1 MSPSFGQLLR
11 DGLRLA
17 LLLRPRTIAT
27 RIDLAPVLA
36 MAVLQT
42 LADLPAIWWYVEPPR
57 SFAPD
62 GLLAWFAQLALTLLA
77 AAAIARFARRR
88 ALFFTIAA
96 WLFAAQIPISLGYAL
111 VPWLDAPG
119 LLWQAYWLFHA
130 CWIFAVCLRLGMVLR
145 AGVLR
150 PLAGAI
156 VGLCLLWIP
165 QQMIDA
171 PLLIQ
176 TDWQAYADAENGNA
190 HDETFVNA
198 AELPLPETT
207 MYAQPA
213 LLQAALD
220 ALAPQRPGHIDV
232 YVVGFAGDADEGA
245 FRNEVDFL
253 LELAS
258 HRLDAADHTIRLI
271 NHVGSADRLPLATV
285 TNLERALVG
294 VGARMDPDE
303 DVLLLY
309 LSSHGS
315 EDHLLYVNQP
325 PLPLRQLSPQR
336 LRVALDEAGI
346 RWRVVVVSACY
357 SGGFIEPLADPN
369 TLVITAARADRT
381 SFGCGNSAN
390 ATWFG
395 QAFLIDGL
403 NQTLNFRRAFL
414 RARHQIAAQEKLED
428 YEPSEPQW
436 SAGQS
441 ISAHLARWRESVPE
455 STPVVFVPSV
465 RVVDTDRSATLP
477 AEAPTTP
484 ENEVE

>member
-1 MSPSFGQLLR
+1 VSPSFGQLLR

-17 LLLRPRTIAT
+17 LLLRPRVIAA

-57 SFAPD
+57 RFAPD
-62 GLLAWFAQLALTLLA
+62 GLLTWLAQLALTLLA

-88 ALFFTIAA
+88 ALFFTVAA

-111 VPWLDAPG
+111 VPWIDASG

-130 CWIFAVCLRLGMVLR
+130 LWVFTVCLRLGLVLR
-145 AGVLR
+145 AGLLR

-156 VGLCLLWIP
+156 VGICLLWMP
-165 QQMIDA
+165 QQMVVA
-171 PLLIQ
+171 PLLLQ
-176 TDWQAYADAENGNA
+176 TDWQAYADGENGGDRA
-190 HDETFVNA
+190 FANA

-232 YVVGFAGDADEGA
+232 YVVGFAGDAGEGA

-253 LELAS
+253 QELAT
-258 HRLDAADHTIRLI
+258 HRLDAADHTIRLV

-285 TNLERALVG
+285 TNLERTLAG
-294 VGARMDPDE
+294 VGAHMDPDE
-303 DVLLLY
+303 DILLLY

-357 SGGFIEPLADPN
+357 SGGFIEPLADPD
-369 TLVITAARADRT
+369 TLVITAARSDRT

-414 RARHQIAAQEKLED
+414 RARRQIAAQEKLKD

-436 SAGQS
+436 SAGQA
-441 ISAHLARWRESVPE
+441 ISEHLARWRESVPE
-455 STPVVFVPSV
+455 SAPIAFVPSV
-465 RVVDTDRSATLP
+465 RVVDTDGSATLP
-477 AEAPTTP
+477 AEAPKRP
-484 ENEVE
+484 ESEAE